1 MSSNTT
7 AFWGN
12 NPSILLKKDEIT
24 ELWPTSNM
32 DYEKKLNAITRLV
45 IVLTLLGYIFTFSLK
60 ILAVG
65 IITLLI
71 IYIYYKVKYDEV
83 EGFNIINQP
92 TVNTR
97 NQTQMAILGNTDTS
111 PRKIINPET
120 LEETL
125 KINYH
130 LNSSKNPFSNVL
142 LPEIKFDK
150 NRKPAPP
157 AFNTQVYEDITTA
170 TKNLVQE
177 LNPGIIDTNKQL
189 FGDLAENFVL
199 DQSNRAFYSTA
210 NTRVVNDQ
218 GAFSKYLYGNMPS
231 CRDNDT
237 LECVK
242 DSYRYTLY

>member
-1 MSSNTT
+1 MSSNAS

-12 NPSILLKKDEIT
+12 NPSILLKKNDIT
-24 ELWPTSNM
+24 ELWPTANM

-45 IVLTLLGYIFTFSLK
+45 IVLTLLGFIFTFSLK

-65 IITLLI
+65 IITLFI
-71 IYIYYKVKYDEV
+71 IYIYYKVKYDAL
-83 EGFNIINQP
+83 EGFNIMNQP
-92 TVNTR
+92 KVTTA
-97 NQTQMAILGNTDTS
+97 NQAQMAILGNTYRS
-111 PRKIINPET
+111 PTKIINPET

-125 KINYH
+125 KINYKM
-130 LNSSKNPFSNVL
+130 NSSKNPFSNVL

-157 AFNTQVYEDITTA
+157 SFNTQVHEDITNA
-170 TKNLVQE
+170 TKKLVQE

-189 FGDLAENFVL
+189 FGDLAEKFEL
-199 DQSNRAFYSTA
+199 DQSNRIFYSTA

-218 GAFSKYLYGNMPS
+218 GAFSEYLYGTMPS
-231 CRDNDT
+231 CKDNDT

-242 DSYRYTLY
+242 DNYRYTLY